1 LNASTKE
8 KVYVRCG
15 PEFGPELEGRIAI
28 IQKSLYG
35 LKSSG
40 AEWHSLF
47 AKSLYTLGFQP
58 TRFDP
63 DVWLK
68 MRLDGSGYDYISTY
82 VDDFLI
88 TAKDPWVY
96 MKKLQEI
103 YVIKDPKP
111 PDSYLGATYNVCPNE
126 TWSITAS
133 DYIKEA
139 IRQIEKRLEITLREE
154 KTPMKTEDHPEED
167 SSEILDND
175 MHREYQSLLGM
186 LQWTVSLCRVDICYA
201 VSSLSRFCACPR
213 KGHLLRALR
222 IWGYFKK
229 YPNRCIIIDSSPV
242 KMPRQAID
250 CSLLSASDQ
259 YVYAHKE
266 LDPKFPTPLGEELN
280 ASIYF
285 DSDHA
290 HDKKTGRSI
299 SGIVVFLGNTP
310 IIWKS
315 KRQGAV
321 QTSTYGAEFSA
332 MRLATEE
339 TIAIRYMLRSLG
351 TKTSVPSNVFG
362 DNAGVLISATSD
374 EATLKKKH
382 VALSYHCVRENVSSG
397 TIQPYQ
403 VGSKDNI
410 ADLLTKPLERGSF
423 MQHTGKLL
431 GMNHGK

>member
-1 LNASTKE
+1 
-8 KVYVRCG
+8 
-15 PEFGPELEGRIAI
+15 
-28 IQKSLYG
+28 
-35 LKSSG
+35 
-40 AEWHSLF
+40 
-47 AKSLYTLGFQP
+47 LGFQP
-58 TRFDP
+58 ARFDP
-63 DVWLK
+63 DVWIKL
-68 MRLDGSGYDYISTY
+68 RLDGSGYDYISTY

-96 MKKLQEI
+96 MRKLQEI

-111 PDSYLGATYNVCPNE
+111 PDSYLGATYNGHPNK

-133 DYIKEA
+133 DYIKED

-154 KTPMKTEDHPEED
+154 KTPMKTDDHPEED

-175 MHREYQSLLGM
+175 MHREYQSLMGM

-213 KGHLLRALR
+213 KGHLSRALH
-222 IWGYFKK
+222 IWGYLKK
-229 YPNRCIIIDSSPV
+229 YPNRCINIDPSPA
-242 KMPRQAID
+242 KIPGQAID

-259 YVYAHKE
+259 YAYAHEE
-266 LDPKFPTPLGEELN
+266 LNPKFPAPMGEEST

-285 DSDHA
+285 DSAHA

-299 SGIVVFLGNTP
+299 SGVVVVLGNTP
-310 IIWKS
+310 VIWKS
-315 KRQGAV
+315 KHQGAV
-321 QTSTYGAEFSA
+321 QTSTYGAEFSP

-351 TKTSVPSNVFG
+351 IKTSDPSNILG
-362 DNAGVLISATSD
+362 DNAGVLLSATSN
-374 EATLKKKH
+374 E
-382 VALSYHCVRENVSSG
+382 
-397 TIQPYQ
+397 